1 MELFLI
7 AFLIMAPAG
16 TSAQSSGSCTPSGQL
31 VQLPG
36 LSEASGLAASR
47 SVPGRLWSHND
58 SGQPILFALDNR
70 GGVSGQ
76 IRITGATVEDWEGL
90 AVGPCGNR
98 SCLYIGDIGDNNA
111 KRKSITIYRLPEPEQ
126 ANGTA
131 AVSEVFHASYPDGAH
146 DAEALIAANG
156 KLYIVTKGE
165 TGPVAIYGFPA
176 KLEAGSTMKLERVAE
191 ISPKADAQSRI
202 TDASASPDGRWVVL
216 RSKSALSFYR
226 AAELFAGKARA
237 AATVDVRPLQEAQG
251 EGVAYSGDGIVFLA
265 SEGGGKGLPGTFA
278 RFSCAL
284 PGD

>member
-1 MELFLI
+1 MDLFLI
-7 AFLIMAPAG
+7 ALLIFAPA
-16 TSAQSSGSCTPSGQL
+16 SNAAQSSGSCTPSGQL

-58 SGQPILFALDNR
+58 SGQPILFALDSS
-70 GGVSGQ
+70 GGVGGQ
-76 IRITGATVEDWEGL
+76 IAITGATVEDWEGL

-111 KRKSITIYRLPEPEQ
+111 NRKRVTVYRLAEPEQ
-126 ANGTA
+126 ASGTA
-131 AVSEVFHASYPDGAH
+131 AVSEVFHATYPDGAH
-146 DAEALIAANG
+146 DAEALIATNG
-156 KLYIVTKGE
+156 RLYIVTKGE

-176 KLEAGSTMKLERVAE
+176 KLEAGTTMKLERVAE

-216 RSKSALSFYR
+216 RSRSTLSFYR
-226 AAELFAGKARA
+226 AAELFGGKARA
-237 AATVDVRPLQEAQG
+237 ASTVDVRPLKEPQG
-251 EGVAYSGDGIVFLA
+251 EGVAYAGDGTVFLA
-265 SEGGGKGLPGTFA
+265 SEGGGKALAGTFV

>member
-1 MELFLI
+1 MELFLF
-7 AFLIMAPAG
+7 AFLIVAPAG
-16 TSAQSSGSCTPSGQL
+16 HAVQSSGSCTASGQL

-76 IRITGATVEDWEGL
+76 VRVNGATVEDWEGL

-111 KRKSITIYRLPEPEQ
+111 NRKRVTVYRLPEPEQ

-131 AVSEVFHASYPDGAH
+131 AVSDVFHATYPDGAH
-146 DAEALIAANG
+146 DAEALITANG
-156 KLYIVTKGE
+156 RLYIVTKGE

-176 KLEAGSTMKLERVAE
+176 KLEAGTTMKLERVAE

-202 TDASASPDGRWVVL
+202 TDASASPDGRWVVM
-216 RSKSALSFYR
+216 RSRSTLAFYR

-237 AATVDVRPLQEAQG
+237 AATVDLRSLREAQG
-251 EGVAYSGDGIVFLA
+251 EGVAYGADATVFLA
-265 SEGGGKGLPGTFA
+265 GEGGGKGLPGTFA

>member
-7 AFLIMAPAG
+7 AFLIFAPA
-16 TSAQSSGSCTPSGQL
+16 SNAAQSSGSCTPSGQL

-58 SGQPILFALDNR
+58 SGQPILFALDSR

-76 IRITGATVEDWEGL
+76 IGITGATVEDWEGL

-111 KRKSITIYRLPEPEQ
+111 NRKRVTVYRLAEPEQ
-126 ANGTA
+126 ASGTA
-131 AVSEVFHASYPDGAH
+131 AVSEVFHGTYPDGAQ

-156 KLYIVTKGE
+156 RLYIVTKGE

-216 RSKSALSFYR
+216 RSRSTLFFYR
-226 AAELFAGKARA
+226 AAELFGGKARA
-237 AATVDVRPLQEAQG
+237 ASTVDVRPLKEPQG
-251 EGVAYSGDGIVFLA
+251 EGVAYAGDGTVFLA
-265 SEGGGKGLPGTFA
+265 SEGGGKALPGTFV

>member
-1 MELFLI
+1 MEPFLI
-7 AFLIMAPAG
+7 AFLIFAPA
-16 TSAQSSGSCTPSGQL
+16 SNAAQSSGSCTPSGQL

-58 SGQPILFALDNR
+58 SGQPILFALDSR

-76 IRITGATVEDWEGL
+76 IGITGATVEDWEGL

-111 KRKSITIYRLPEPEQ
+111 NRKRVTIYRLAEPEQ
-126 ANGTA
+126 ASGTA
-131 AVSEVFHASYPDGAH
+131 AVSEVFHATYPDGAH
-146 DAEALIAANG
+146 DAEALLAANG
-156 KLYIVTKGE
+156 RLYIVTKGE

-176 KLEAGSTMKLERVAE
+176 KLEAGITMKLERVAE

-216 RSKSALSFYR
+216 RSRSTLSFYR
-226 AAELFAGKARA
+226 AAELFGGRARA
-237 AATVDVRPLQEAQG
+237 ASTVDVRPLKEPQG
-251 EGVAYSGDGIVFLA
+251 EGVAYAGDGTVFLA
-265 SEGGGKGLPGTFA
+265 SEGGGKALPGTFM